1 MIPALRD
8 WLQHRTTP
16 ARHRPPDRFDRRL
29 IAPMVLG
36 TVLNPVN
43 SSMIAVA
50 LVPIGRALGAS
61 PAETAWLVS
70 GLYLATAVGQPVIG
84 RLVDLY
90 GPRRLYLVGTAMVG
104 VAGLLGALAP
114 NLGALVAARVLLG
127 LGTSAA
133 YPAAMHLTRSEAERT
148 GQSSPAGVL
157 TALAVSAQ
165 TVAVVGPTLGGLLIG
180 VGGWRTI
187 FLVNVPLSLACLV
200 LGSLRLPKAA
210 KPAARQAPSGPAR
223 TDATAP
229 SRTDDPKRTTTRDE
243 TRQDEPRENE
253 ARRDEAP
260 EVAVRGNG
268 TGGRYEPSA
277 SASRGVDLVG
287 MALFT
292 ALLVSLMLFLM
303 RPRAAD
309 WYLPVLALVAGAAFA
324 RRELRVPAPF
334 IDLRVLGGNGPM
346 LATFLRQ
353 FLSYTTAY
361 AFLYGFTQWMEEGR
375 GLHAAGAGLV
385 LLPLSLSG
393 LVVSGV
399 TGRREAV
406 RGKLVVGSLVQ
417 IAGCLALLT
426 MNSTS
431 AIWLLAGVGALM
443 GVPQGLNGLANQNA
457 LYRQADPARMGSAA
471 GLLRTFTYLGAMAA
485 SAADAAFFTHG
496 ADTGGLHHLALF
508 MLAGAVLLL
517 AVTLIDRSLRDLIPR
532 KA

>member
-8 WLQHRTTP
+8 WLQHRLTP

-90 GPRRLYLVGTAMVG
+90 GPRRLYLFGTALVG
-104 VAGLLGALAP
+104 VAGLLGALSP

-127 LGTSAA
+127 FGTSAA

-200 LGSLRLPKAA
+200 LGALRLPKTTR
-210 KPAARQAPSGPAR
+210 KQRGPAAARSARPGATGPTADGATADEAKAAGPAAEP
-223 TDATAP
+223 ATP
-229 SRTDDPKRTTTRDE
+229 SPAS
-243 TRQDEPRENE
+243 PSS
-253 ARRDEAP
+253 
-260 EVAVRGNG
+260 
-268 TGGRYEPSA
+268 PSA
-277 SASRGVDLVG
+277 TPGVDLPG
-287 MALFT
+287 MLLFA

-303 RPRAAD
+303 RPRADD
-309 WYLPVLALVAGAAFA
+309 WYLPVLALIAGAAFA
-324 RRELRVPAPF
+324 RRELRVPGPF
-334 IDLRVLGGNGPM
+334 IDLRVLGGNAPM

-375 GLHAAGAGLV
+375 GLHAASAGLV

-393 LVVSGV
+393 LVVSGI

-406 RGKLVVGSLVQ
+406 RAKLVVGSLVQ
-417 IAGCLALLT
+417 IAGCTALLT

-443 GVPQGLNGLANQNA
+443 GVPQGLNGLANQTA
-457 LYRQADPARMGSAA
+457 LYRQAEPARMGSAA

-496 ADTGGLHHLALF
+496 ADTGGLHRLALF

-517 AVTLIDRSLRDLIPR
+517 AVTLIDRSLRDPAPR